1 MLNCDLGALTGK
13 HAKYLDFLWNRLI
26 AGARFGAR
34 DAIAGRIELH
44 HLQRQTV
51 VFHAEFWHLYRIVS
65 ALRPLPTPGDGLVV
79 IALSGGVDSAVA
91 AAMLVEQGHRV
102 VGMTMR
108 LYNAQGTQA
117 SSGGRCCGP
126 RDMEDARRVAAHLGI
141 PFYVVDL
148 EQEFTTAVVDEF
160 VEAYLAGETPNPCVK
175 CNQHIKFTPLLR
187 HARAMGADVIATGH
201 YANIAPVDESGALG
215 LFRGKDAAKDQSYFL
230 FSMPPDELASVWF
243 PLGDTTKE
251 MVRVKAAA
259 YGLPNAI
266 KPESQEICFVP
277 DGDYAGFV
285 SKHASRRGRSLPVA
299 GQIVRTDGTVVGTH
313 QGVHNYTVGQHRG
326 LGNLTTKD
334 RLYVTGLRPQE
345 GTVIVGTPAE
355 ASSDTLYLRDMRW
368 LGPVPAGATQD
379 GFDAHIQIRHR
390 GTPYPVRVTL
400 HGSGARAVVLGAQSE
415 HVIGA
420 PGQAA
425 VLFAGDRVV
434 GGGWLTTSKLDRDL
448 APGAGAGAAA

>member
-1 MLNCDLGALTGK
+1 MLDDHLGAFVRQQ
-13 HAKYLDFLWNRLI
+13 AKYPDFPWNFRLLR
-26 AGARFGAR
+26 AHLGPG
-34 DAIAGRIELH
+34 DAKSKGIEFH
-44 HLQRQTV
+44 HPQRQTV
-51 VFHAEFWHLYRIVS
+51 VFHPEFWHLYRIVT
-65 ALRPLPTPGDGLVV
+65 ALRPLPNPGDGLVV

-108 LYNAQGTQA
+108 LYNAKGTQA

-126 RDMEDARRVAAHLGI
+126 RDMEDARGVAAHLGI

-148 EQEFTTAVVDEF
+148 EQEFTDAVVDDF

-215 LFRGKDAAKDQSYFL
+215 LFRGQDPAKDQSYFL

-243 PLGDTTKE
+243 PLGGMTKE
-251 MVRVKAAA
+251 QVRIKAAA

-285 SKHASRRGRSLPVA
+285 SKYASRRGRSLPMA
-299 GQIVRTDGTVVGTH
+299 GNIVRTDGAVVGTH
-313 QGVHNYTVGQHRG
+313 NGVHNYTIGQHRG

-334 RLYVTGLRPQE
+334 RLYVTGLKPEE
-345 GTVIVGTPAE
+345 GIVVVGSQTE
-355 ASSDTLYLRDMRW
+355 ASSDTLYLRDLRW
-368 LGPVPAGATQD
+368 LGPVPANAATE

-400 HGSGARAVVLGAQSE
+400 QGSGARAVITDPAAE

-425 VLFAGDRVV
+425 VLFAGERVV
-434 GGGWLTTSKLDRDL
+434 GGGWLTRSLTDA
-448 APGAGAGAAA
+448 APGVAA